1 MQKKNTKG
9 LWGVLAA
16 VGIFLFSKLKWVL
29 AILKFAKFST
39 VFSMLLSLGAYA
51 AIYGWKFGVAL
62 IYLLFVHEMGH
73 LWAAKRK
80 GIPTSPAIFIP
91 FMGALIGMKE
101 MPKNAK
107 DEAYLA
113 YMGPLFGLLSFLP
126 AIPLYMLT
134 NEPFWALVILL
145 GSMLNFFNL
154 IPVSPL
160 DGGRIISVVSTKIWI
175 GGLVLLLGYSI
186 FFTSII
192 GFFIFIIGCME
203 LYRVMK
209 RDKPIKELGYKVEI
223 LKTYLSKFQEEF
235 LETGVVHRALY
246 VAHHEMGQLRQ
257 KAKEK
262 KLETGESQKIEVLE
276 YILPKFE
283 SLDYVP
289 YEEEKEEHTNRMK
302 EAIALLERKGEQW
315 EKEKQ
320 QQEEYYNVDAK
331 TRWIVFGCYIGLLV
345 TLGYAAYEGHVILQ
359 QYLPERN
366 V

>member
-1 MQKKNTKG
+1 MKKNNTKG
-9 LWGVLAA
+9 LWGILAA
-16 VGIFLFSKLKWVL
+16 VGIFLLSKLKWVF

-51 AIYGWKFGVAL
+51 TIYGWKFGVAL

-73 LWAAKRK
+73 LWAARRK

-101 MPKNAK
+101 LPKNAK

-126 AIPLYMLT
+126 AIPLYMIT

-175 GGLVLLLGYSI
+175 VGLVVLLGYSI
-186 FFTSII
+186 FFKSIM
-192 GFFIFIIGCME
+192 GGFIFIIGCME
-203 LYRVMK
+203 LYRIMK
-209 RDKPIKELGYKVEI
+209 RNKPIEELGYKVDM
-223 LKTYLSKFQEEF
+223 LKTYLAKFQEEF
-235 LETGVVHRALY
+235 QETEAVHRTIY
-246 VAHHEMGQLRQ
+246 MIHHEMNLLKQ
-257 KAKEK
+257 KEK
-262 KLETGESQKIEVLE
+262 ENRLETGERQRIEVLE
-276 YILPKFE
+276 YLLPKFE
-283 SLDYVP
+283 QFDYVP
-289 YEEEKEEHTNRMK
+289 YEDEKEEHLLGIK
-302 EAIALLERKGEQW
+302 EALEVSERKMNEW
-315 EKEKQ
+315 KKEKK
-320 QQEEYYNVDAK
+320 QQEDYYKVDAK
-331 TRWIVFGCYIGLLV
+331 TRWIVFVCYMGLLAI
-345 TLGYAAYEGHVILQ
+345 LGYAAYEGHFILQ
-359 QYLPERN
+359 EYLPQRN